1 MSKTVGIVR
10 FNRNCPTQTVVL
22 KHIARLL
29 VRCLF
34 RLPRWWDIV
43 LVSCY
48 KQWEVDL
55 ESQY

>member
-34 RLPRWWDIV
+34 RLPRWWDIIPI
-43 LVSCY
+43 SC
-48 KQWEVDL
+48 L
-55 ESQY
+55 